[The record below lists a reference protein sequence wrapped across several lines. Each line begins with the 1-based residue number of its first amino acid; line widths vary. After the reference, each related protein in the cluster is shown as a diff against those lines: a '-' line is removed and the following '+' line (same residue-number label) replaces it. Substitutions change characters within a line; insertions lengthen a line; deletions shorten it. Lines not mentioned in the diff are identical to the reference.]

1 MLIIFLPF
9 YSKVKEAD
17 IFLDLDEVGN
27 IFLWI
32 PTWHRKKAEKNVL
45 SKVP

>member
-32 PTWHRKKAEKNVL
+32 PTWHRKRAEKNVL